1 MSLLAPWRSG
11 YAAACKAVYT
21 GSIPVGAFRP
31 RNLETL
37 FGFKG
42 SMKWIVPLLAVALL
56 AGIVL
61 SGCGGDA
68 SGSTALSTT
77 RSVASAQ
84 TARAPRPMA
93 KPPRPVPDARAD
105 GSGCPVDEYGPCG
118 VESFVIVPKR
128 SGR

>member
-21 GSIPVGAFRP
+21 GSIPVGALRP
-31 RNLETL
+31 RNLAVL
-37 FGFKG
+37 FGFKR
-42 SMKWIVPLLAVALL
+42 SMKWIVALLAVALL

-77 RSVASAQ
+77 RSSVSTQ
-84 TARAPRPMA
+84 TAKAPRPMA
-93 KPPRPVPDARAD
+93 RPSRPAPRARAD
-105 GSGCPVDEYGPCG
+105 DPECPVDEYGPCG
-118 VESFVIVPKR
+118 EESLLIVPQR
-128 SGR
+128 SGH

>member
-31 RNLETL
+31 RNLATL
-37 FGFKG
+37 VGFKW

-77 RSVASAQ
+77 RSGASAQ

-93 KPPRPVPDARAD
+93 KPPRPVSGARAD
-105 GSGCPVDEYGPCG
+105 DPECPVDDYGPCG
-118 VESFVIVPKR
+118 VESFIIVPKR
-128 SGR
+128 SGH